1 MFAVFA
7 RLSDEVDDFLG
18 ALLRHRL
25 PQTRHESA
33 DDGSRKRRSHIAH
46 DDATAVHQ
54 PRGGSDG
61 HDVGLDTLVLRGT
74 DTTERGYLVGL
85 AIHNGS
91 DAHDVVGI
99 GWHTDFLP
107 CPHARIACRIDQYDT
122 FRGQHRCRA
131 ADECRPAVELPQAIR
146 HPQMVIFVVP
156 QRRIDEV
163 ATHGVGKLGG
173 HRPIVFLHLLLR
185 LLVFRAQ
192 EPVAG
197 LGSRAYIIIRYVDG
211 HCRQH
216 LRTVVDTVEQ
226 VGCLRIDEVATAAN
240 VHTLE
245 GGNLVHVLESSVDD
259 GNHHPFAAQTDAVQ
273 PLTLHRRNLPR
284 SRAIDIAGRAVTF
297 LELLVHLHLQRPCGH
312 RVGRLPHQPA
322 PFDAGQL
329 AEAVNLRRV
338 LDAHQHGVLPTA
350 LADDADILVFD
361 EADIA
366 ATDGQIGGV
375 HRQPLSSAPFHAA
388 SRQESGR
395 VSQQVC
401 RLLLVCQIESVDK
414 PGCSLVFHAHSR
426 LLVGIGMPRERY
438 CQQKQN
444 NQYGLI
450 HNSSRF
456 VFSDKS
462 RRR

>member
-18 ALLRHRL
+18 ALLGHCL

-33 DDGSRKRRSHIAH
+33 DDGGCKRRAHVAH
-46 DDATAVHQ
+46 DDAPAVHQ

-74 DTTERGYLVGL
+74 DTAERGYLVGL
-85 AIHNGS
+85 AIHDGS
-91 DAHDVVGI
+91 YAHDVVGV
-99 GWHTDFLP
+99 GRHTDFLP
-107 CPHARIACRIDQYDT
+107 RSHARITCRIDQYDT

-131 ADECRPAVELPQAIR
+131 ADECRPAVELPQAVR
-146 HPQMVIFVVP
+146 HPRVVVFVVS

-163 ATHGVGKLGG
+163 APHGVGKLGG
-173 HRPIVFLHLLLR
+173 HRPVVFLHLLLR

-197 LGSRAYIIIRYVDG
+197 PRSRANIIIRYVDG

-216 LRTVVDTVEQ
+216 LRPVVDAVEQ
-226 VGCLRIDEVATAAN
+226 VGRLGIDEVAAAAD

-245 GGNLVHVLESSVDD
+245 GGNLVHVLESSVNH
-259 GNHHPFAAQTDAVQ
+259 GNHHPFAAQGDVVQ
-273 PLTLHRRNLPR
+273 PFAFHRLNLVA
-284 SRAIDIAGRAVTF
+284 SRAIDVAGHAVTF
-297 LELLVHLHLQRPCGH
+297 LETFVHLHLQRPCGH
-312 RVGRLPHQPA
+312 RVGRLPYQSA
-322 PFDAGQL
+322 FLDAGQL

-350 LADDADILVFD
+350 LANDADVFAFD
-361 EADIA
+361 EAHIP
-366 ATDGQIGGV
+366 ATDGQVGRV
-375 HRQPLSSAPFHAA
+375 HCQPLSSATFHAA
-388 SRQESGR
+388 SRQKSGR
-395 VSQQVC
+395 VCQQVC

-414 PGCSLVFHAHSR
+414 PGRPLVFHAHSR

-438 CQQKQN
+438 CQ
-444 NQYGLI
+444 
-450 HNSSRF
+450 
-456 VFSDKS
+456 
-462 RRR
+462 